1 MVEASV
7 LEVVYNKGVIRNF
20 GKINRKTPVPETLF
34 NKVASLGPATL
45 LKNVSGTVVF
55 LWICKISKN
64 TFSYRTLAM
73 AASFNGE
80 KVRARKRYNFIF
92 KQAVIKH
99 AEEKSNREATRKY
112 SVDEIAVSIWGWLQL
127 TVFHLNFGFCLR
139 VAYIRENTVF
149 LNVFLGYITEHCF
162 FLIKVGTEERFC
174 GRKLFLERVY
184 IEVIQRKPLQY
195 SNRSAI
201 TNLFLMIISLGRC
214 SLTSVYFSDF

>member
-45 LKNVSGTVVF
+45 LKNVSGTGVF

-64 TFSYRTLAM
+64 TFSYRTLPM

-127 TVFHLNFGFCLR
+127 TVFSSKLWLLFEGGLYPGKYGIFKCFSGIYYRAL
-139 VAYIRENTVF
+139 
-149 LNVFLGYITEHCF
+149 F
-162 FLIKVGTEERFC
+162 FLDKSWYRRTVLRAQIVF
-174 GRKLFLERVY
+174 RKSLYR
-184 IEVIQRKPLQY
+184 
-195 SNRSAI
+195 SNPKKTFA
-201 TNLFLMIISLGRC
+201 
-214 SLTSVYFSDF
+214 VQ

>member
-20 GKINRKTPVPETLF
+20 GKINRKIPVPETLF

-64 TFSYRTLAM
+64 TFSYRTLPM

-127 TVFHLNFGFCLR
+127 TVFSSKLWLLFEGGL
-139 VAYIRENTVF
+139 YPGYYGI